1 MESDRMTSLADI
13 ESLLDDL
20 VDELKHGGLEP
31 EAALVPANELAE
43 AVVGFVSALTVSPDP
58 PPDMLDQVAEAVAF
72 AQKGYAAVSERLPAE
87 SPEQETLGLLAGYW
101 EMRTTAARLEA
112 SVVRNRSAVLAAV
125 PAPETS
131 SSPLQAKATTK
142 AGAPPTTSD
151 PAEVRSKSGLGPL
164 GSDDRPE
171 ADLGDDPFRPG
182 TIEDFG
188 TREQAKHRV
197 SGFRRPPSDVGI
209 DKAATTGKGTDP
221 LGRARKLGLYKARE
235 GEESGDGR

>member
-1 MESDRMTSLADI
+1 MEGDRMTSLADI

-20 VDELKHGGLEP
+20 LDELKHGGLESA
-31 EAALVPANELAE
+31 AALVPANELAE
-43 AVVGFVSALTVSPDP
+43 AVVGFVAELTMSPDP
-58 PPDMLDQVAEAVAF
+58 PPDMLDQVADAAAF
-72 AQKGYAAVSERLPAE
+72 AHKAYAAVSDRLPDE
-87 SPEQETLGLLAGYW
+87 SPEQDALGLLAGYW
-101 EMRTTAARLEA
+101 EMRTAAARLEA

-125 PAPETS
+125 PGSDTPV
-131 SSPLQAKATTK
+131 SPLQATPTTK
-142 AGAPPTTSD
+142 AGTPPTSTD
-151 PAEVRSKSGLGPL
+151 LAEARSKSGLGQL

-188 TREQAKHRV
+188 MREQAKHRF
-197 SGFRRPPSDVGI
+197 GGIRRPPSDAGI

-221 LGRARKLGLYKARE
+221 LDRARRLGLHKARK